1 MSNNTNTATTT
12 RRSAYKVAQVGKTVK
27 DVPYAI
33 MLEGNVASAAPYF
46 NEKTADKKAFLSVSI
61 GIRGS
66 VERLMARAN
75 GTYEKGKTYGVIG
88 EDGLEKD
95 EFVDLHLFGDLAE
108 KMSKVLVK
116 GRRVVVSGPMKM
128 EDYKRKDGTPAK
140 RLVINVDNIV
150 DGGSRKDSVDP
161 TIGDNIAVVTTTYT
175 GKDGVVHNTPMAGT
189 VSGRAYVTNGLQ
201 TGGSGVPFFTFGL
214 KTNMPAEKV
223 FDLVNGSYS
232 KDKAYDEKKTIINVT
247 VFRESAERLSKV
259 IANGAIVCVA
269 GSIEA
274 REYGGNISYQMR
286 PFDGSVVVL
295 KYGENK
301 SEGAAPAAGT
311 AAADAA
317 PTADAGEFFA
327 PVEDEG
333 DELPF

>member
-1 MSNNTNTATTT
+1 
-12 RRSAYKVAQVGKTVK
+12 
-27 DVPYAI
+27 
-33 MLEGNVASAAPYF
+33 
-46 NEKTADKKAFLSVSI
+46 
-61 GIRGS
+61 
-66 VERLMARAN
+66 
-75 GTYEKGKTYGVIG
+75 
-88 EDGLEKD
+88 
-95 EFVDLHLFGDLAE
+95 
-108 KMSKVLVK
+108 
-116 GRRVVVSGPMKM
+116 
-128 EDYKRKDGTPAK
+128 
-140 RLVINVDNIV
+140 
-150 DGGSRKDSVDP
+150 
-161 TIGDNIAVVTTTYT
+161 
-175 GKDGVVHNTPMAGT
+175 
-189 VSGRAYVTNGLQ
+189 
-201 TGGSGVPFFTFGL
+201 
-214 KTNMPAEKV
+214 MPAEKV

>member
-223 FDLVNGSYS
+223 FDLANGSYS

-247 VFRESAERLSKV
+247 VFREGAERLSKV

-301 SEGAAPAAGT
+301 GEGAAPAAGT